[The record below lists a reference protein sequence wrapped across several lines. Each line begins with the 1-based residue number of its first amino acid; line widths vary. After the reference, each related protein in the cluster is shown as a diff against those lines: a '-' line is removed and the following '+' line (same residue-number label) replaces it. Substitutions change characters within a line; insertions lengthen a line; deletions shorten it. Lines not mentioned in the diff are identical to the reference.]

1 MAFVVRRVTIGKAR
15 ELYNDL
21 LANLSN
27 VGNYD
32 SSAEYVND
40 LELFTLMSNWIRL
53 EEMRETD
60 ETKMDGEEDRGY

>member
-21 LANLSN
+21 LANLNN

-32 SSAEYVND
+32 SSAEYISD
-40 LELFTLMSNWIRL
+40 LELFNLMSNWIRL
-53 EEMRETD
+53 EEKREAD
-60 ETKMDGEEDRGY
+60 ETEVDGENRGY